1 MSSVLSRFGGHAKHE
16 VCQGSIC
23 EIVPSLSGQQRSDGD
38 WMQVLSVE
46 NGVCIVDYDG
56 PPPIGM
62 GIQAA
67 IKDKFPDIR
76 TVTVTSINSQVP
88 A

>member
-1 MSSVLSRFGGHAKHE
+1 MS
-16 VCQGSIC
+16 CQTNTLPHLTLWC
-23 EIVPSLSGQQRSDGD
+23 TT
-38 WMQVLSVE
+38 QVLGIEGDECRVRF
-46 NGVCIVDYDG
+46 DG

-62 GIQAA
+62 GVKAA

-76 TVTVTSINSQVP
+76 TVTLV

>member
-1 MSSVLSRFGGHAKHE
+1 MT
-16 VCQGSIC
+16 
-23 EIVPSLSGQQRSDGD
+23 
-38 WMQVLSVE
+38 QVLGIEGDECRVRF
-46 NGVCIVDYDG
+46 DG

-62 GIQAA
+62 GVKAA

-76 TVTVTSINSQVP
+76 TVTLV